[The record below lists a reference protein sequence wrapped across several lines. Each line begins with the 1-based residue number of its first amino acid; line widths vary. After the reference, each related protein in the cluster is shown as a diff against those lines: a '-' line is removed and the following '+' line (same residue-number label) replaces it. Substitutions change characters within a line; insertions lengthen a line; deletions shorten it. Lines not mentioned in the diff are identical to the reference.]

1 MYKHESRVDISDHNL
16 IKELVNNSYSLV
28 DGDTSGRNISSDKYL
43 TISKTHPDYE
53 SFMDMNSTV
62 VKLKSELING
72 NMRVF
77 IKRKNDD
84 ILLYVIDENF
94 FIEAEKY
101 NFF

>member
-43 TISKTHPDYE
+43 TISGDHPDYE

-72 NMRVF
+72 FMRVF